1 MSLRGGGRLLSLRAR
16 HLSFLLLLVQL
27 PACTAPPPPE
37 DAPGDDLPASSPLAP
52 PPLPGRSEFVDNGL
66 AISAGTR
73 AELRAALGEPL
84 EIASATLANR
94 HVPGVMDTIY
104 TLHYPGLSAR
114 FHHPGGG
121 SDLLSMVHVSD
132 NRHLRY
138 PVIGREM
145 TEIEAAFGPPDASF
159 DSSATYLCTTCQ
171 AGDDPVELVVE
182 DGEVRRVRFN
192 YYVD

>member
-52 PPLPGRSEFVDNGL
+52 PPLPGRSEFVD
-66 AISAGTR
+66 
-73 AELRAALGEPL
+73 
-84 EIASATLANR
+84 
-94 HVPGVMDTIY
+94 
-104 TLHYPGLSAR
+104 
-114 FHHPGGG
+114 
-121 SDLLSMVHVSD
+121 VSD

-145 TEIEAAFGPPDASF
+145 TAIEAAFGPPDASS

-182 DGEVRRVRFN
+182 EGEVRRVRFN